1 MQLLPHAICLAADPW
16 LLWLHVVADG
26 IIAAAYFSIPVAL
39 MVLAVRRRDL
49 FFRWAIIMF
58 AGFVV
63 ACGTTHVLAVVTIW
77 EPVYWLQGGIKLVA
91 ALMSAATAALI
102 WPLLPKLLALPSPD
116 DLTREVAERQQAE
129 AAVRRVNQ
137 QLEAR
142 VHERTAELERINLS
156 LAAEIDR
163 RGRSERA
170 LIGANQ
176 AKSRFLAAASHDL
189 RQPFQALRLFLDMLS
204 SRIGDGANR
213 PLVDNALQALEA
225 GEGLLHSLLD
235 ISTLQAGTVQ
245 ARPTHFPLADLLDQ
259 IATEWRPQAAIKG
272 VELRVVPSSL
282 EVVSD
287 PILLLRVLRNLTAN
301 AVRYTESG
309 RILVGCR
316 RLNDGGVRLEV
327 WDTGPGIPKEA
338 FGEIFEEFTQL
349 GNPERDRTKGLG
361 LGLAIVHRLAQLLG
375 LEVTIKSTLGR
386 GSLFRVHLLQR
397 AVA

>member
-1 MQLLPHAICLAADPW
+1 VLLLPHAICLAADPW
-16 LLWLHVVADG
+16 LIWLHVVADG
-26 IIAAAYFSIPVAL
+26 VTAAAYFAIPLAL
-39 MVLAVRRRDL
+39 LVMTAGRPDL
-49 FFRWAIIMF
+49 RFRWAIWLF
-58 AGFVV
+58 ASVV
-63 ACGTTHVLAVVTIW
+63 AGCGVSHVLAVVTLW
-77 EPVYWLQGGIKLVA
+77 QPLYWLQGWVGLGVA
-91 ALMSAATAALI
+91 AISAAAAALL
-102 WPLLPKLLALPSPD
+102 WPLLPRVLALPSPD
-116 DLTREVAERQQAE
+116 DLTREVAERKQAE
-129 AAVRRVNQ
+129 EAVRRVNL

-142 VHERTAELERINLS
+142 VRERTAELERINAS

-204 SRIGDGANR
+204 SRINDGANR
-213 PLVDNALQALEA
+213 PLVDNALRALEA

-245 ARPTHFPLADLLDQ
+245 ARPTHFPMADLLGQ
-259 IATEWRPQAAIKG
+259 IETEWRPQAAAKG

-316 RLNDGGVRLEV
+316 RLSDGGVRLEV

-338 FGEIFEEFTQL
+338 YGEIFEEFTQL
-349 GNPERDRTKGLG
+349 GNPERDRAKGLG

-397 AVA
+397 A